1 MSKYILVTGAAGFIG
16 YHLCNKLLSEGYSVV
31 GIDNLN
37 TYYDVNLKKERLRQI
52 NNNEQNANKWTF
64 IKSDISNKNLIS
76 EIFEKYLPKAV
87 FNLAAQ
93 AGVRYSIEN
102 PEIYI
107 NSNIVGFSNVLESCR
122 KFKVENFIYASSS
135 SVYGGNTNFPY
146 SESDSANHPIS
157 LYAATKRS
165 NELIAHAYSH
175 LYNIPS
181 TGLRFFTVYG
191 PWGRPDMAPMKF
203 TKQIFEH
210 ETIQVY
216 NYGNMSRGFTYIE
229 DVTNLLSKLINK
241 KAKGIETFDKAKPN
255 PSISWAPHKILNIGN
270 SENINL
276 LEFIN
281 ILEKE
286 IGIKAKKEF
295 LSLQAGDVLNTSAD
309 CTLLKDY
316 IGNSPKT
323 PLKYGIKE
331 MVKWYKEFYKL

>member
-76 EIFEKYLPKAV
+76 EIFEKYLPKVV

-165 NELIAHAYSH
+165 NELIAHSYSH
-175 LYNIPS
+175 LYNIPI
-181 TGLRFFTVYG
+181 TGIRFFTVYG

-203 TKQIFEH
+203 TKQIFEN
-210 ETIQVY
+210 ETIQVF
-216 NYGNMSRGFTYIE
+216 NYGKMSRGFTYIE

-241 KAKGIETFDKAKPN
+241 KAKGIETFDKTNPN

-281 ILEKE
+281 ILEKD
-286 IGIKAKKEF
+286 IGI
-295 LSLQAGDVLNTSAD
+295 
-309 CTLLKDY
+309 
-316 IGNSPKT
+316 
-323 PLKYGIKE
+323 
-331 MVKWYKEFYKL
+331 